1 MNKRIPMKA
10 MSPLMEE
17 IPPGRRVRGLYR
29 HGRQHAA
36 PAPPPQGTRVCLRAP
51 GEQPLKKY
59 EIPLFVRTD
68 GKYVLHRIV
77 GLGTEG
83 YIVRGDNQLGREY
96 PVWYSQVIGVVAG
109 IWRDE
114 KYLSCDHF
122 RYRLY
127 CRLWA
132 GGYPF
137 RWIYYW
143 GNRLLFRI
151 YQVSPHSAHRKGEN
165 ENEG

>member
-1 MNKRIPMKA
+1 LNKRVPMKA

-17 IPPGRRVRGLYR
+17 ILKGGGSVAFTVTGDSMRPLLRHRRD
-29 HGRQHAA
+29 
-36 PAPPPQGTRVCLRAP
+36 RVCLRAP

-68 GKYVLHRIV
+68 GKYILHRIV
-77 GLGTEG
+77 GLGPDG

-114 KYLSCDHF
+114 KYLSCNHF

-127 CRLWA
+127 CKLWA
-132 GGYPF
+132 GYYPF